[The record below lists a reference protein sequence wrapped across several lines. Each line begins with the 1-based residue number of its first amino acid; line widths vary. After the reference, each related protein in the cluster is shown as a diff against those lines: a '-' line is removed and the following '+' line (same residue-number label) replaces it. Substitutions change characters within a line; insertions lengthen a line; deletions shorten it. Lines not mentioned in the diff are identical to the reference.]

1 MAVFKNFWNFIQDK
15 MLGTGE
21 AIIRSEDL
29 PELVDR
35 EKLTELMTYEFAL
48 CTGINIIANALSA
61 CEIRTFVRNKEVHGD
76 EYYLWNYSPHYNY
89 NANEFLQKIVWNLIY
104 RNECLVIETR
114 GGLVVADS
122 YEHEVYALYQD
133 VFRNV
138 VVNSDSQSGVV
149 HPYTFPQSFRM
160 DQVLFYRL
168 NSRNVKSIMD
178 YLMEGYRE
186 LLDTA
191 VDKFQKSAG
200 ERGVLT
206 IDGNAAAVQNYGQ
219 KSDGTPRTFNDVF
232 AEMMNDRFKSY
243 FNAKNAVM
251 PMWKGFDYQV
261 KTSEASKRTTSEVK
275 DITDMTTEIT
285 TKVAN
290 ALQIPPQL
298 MLGTAAEVK
307 QLTRNLITFGIR
319 PIADVI
325 ETENNRKRNGKEV
338 LKGTYQMI
346 DLTGIEYTDIF
357 EAAQGAYN
365 LLGSGA
371 SIDEIRILTG
381 RPEIGS
387 EWSRKHLI
395 SKNFSDLESMEDSNK
410 IGNGGT
416 DPPATQAP
424 VPGGDAP
431 HSDNSEP
438 EEKGGK
444 EEDNAEEN

>member
-1 MAVFKNFWNFIQDK
+1 MSVFKNFWDFVRGK
-15 MLGTGE
+15 MLGG
-21 AIIRSEDL
+21 SEVTISSDEL
-29 PELVDR
+29 AGLVDR
-35 EKLTELMTYEFAL
+35 EKLTELSLYEFAL
-48 CTGINIIANALSA
+48 CSGINIIANALSA
-61 CEIRTFVRNKEVHGD
+61 CEIRTFVNNKEIHGE

-104 RNECLVIETR
+104 KNECLVIETR

-138 VVNSDSQSGVV
+138 IVNSDSQNGIP

-160 DQVLFYRL
+160 EDVLFYRL
-168 NSRNVKSIMD
+168 SSRNIKSILD
-178 YLMEGYRE
+178 YLMEGYRS
-186 LLDTA
+186 LLETA

-200 ERGVLT
+200 ERGILT
-206 IDGNAAAVQNYGQ
+206 IDGNAAATQNYGT
-219 KSDGTPRTFNDVF
+219 KPDGTPRTFSDVF
-232 AEMMNDRFKSY
+232 TEMMNERFKSY

-251 PMWKGFDYQV
+251 PIWKGFDYQI
-261 KTSEASKRTTSEVK
+261 KGSEASKRSTSEVK

-325 ETENNRKRNGKEV
+325 ETENNRKRSGREV
-338 LKGTYQMI
+338 LRGTYQMI

-371 SIDEIRILTG
+371 SIDEIRVLTG
-381 RPEIGS
+381 RPELGTK
-387 EWSRKHLI
+387 WSRKHLI
-395 SKNFSDLESMEDSNK
+395 SKNFADLETIEDLGK

-416 DPPATQAP
+416 DPPAGNP
-424 VPGGDAP
+424 EPGGDPPA
-431 HSDNSEP
+431 DG
-438 EEKGGK
+438 EKGATENGGK
-444 EEDNAEEN
+444 EEENA

>member
-1 MAVFKNFWNFIQDK
+1 MSVFKNFWDFVRGK
-15 MLGTGE
+15 MLGG
-21 AIIRSEDL
+21 SEVTISSDEL
-29 PELVDR
+29 AGLVDR
-35 EKLTELMTYEFAL
+35 EKLTELSLYEFAL
-48 CTGINIIANALSA
+48 CSGINIIANALSA
-61 CEIRTFVRNKEVHGD
+61 CEIRTFVNNKEIHGE

-104 RNECLVIETR
+104 KNECLVIETR

-138 VVNSDSQSGVV
+138 IVNSDSQNGIS

-160 DQVLFYRL
+160 EDVLFYRL
-168 NSRNVKSIMD
+168 GSKNIKSILD
-178 YLMEGYRE
+178 YLMEEYRS
-186 LLDTA
+186 LLETA
-191 VDKFQKSAG
+191 IDKFQKSAG
-200 ERGVLT
+200 ERGILT
-206 IDGNAAAVQNYGQ
+206 IDGNAAAGQNYGT
-219 KSDGTPRTFNDVF
+219 KPDGTLRTFNDVF
-232 AEMMNDRFKSY
+232 TEMMNERFKSY

-251 PMWKGFDYQV
+251 PIWKGFDYQI
-261 KTSEASKRTTSEVK
+261 KGPEASKRSTSEVK

-325 ETENNRKRNGKEV
+325 ETENNRKRSGREV
-338 LKGTYQMI
+338 LRGTYQMI

-371 SIDEIRILTG
+371 SIDEIRVLTG
-381 RPEIGS
+381 RPELGTK
-387 EWSRKHLI
+387 WSRKHLI
-395 SKNFSDLESMEDSNK
+395 SKNFADLETIEDLGK

-416 DPPATQAP
+416 DPPAGNP
-424 VPGGDAP
+424 EPGGDPPA
-431 HSDNSEP
+431 DG
-438 EEKGGK
+438 EKGATENGGK
-444 EEDNAEEN
+444 EEENA

>member
-149 HPYTFPQSFRM
+149 HPYTFPQSFKM

-186 LLDTA
+186 LLETA

-200 ERGVLT
+200 ERGV
-206 IDGNAAAVQNYGQ
+206 
-219 KSDGTPRTFNDVF
+219 
-232 AEMMNDRFKSY
+232 
-243 FNAKNAVM
+243 
-251 PMWKGFDYQV
+251 
-261 KTSEASKRTTSEVK
+261 
-275 DITDMTTEIT
+275 
-285 TKVAN
+285 
-290 ALQIPPQL
+290 
-298 MLGTAAEVK
+298 
-307 QLTRNLITFGIR
+307 
-319 PIADVI
+319 
-325 ETENNRKRNGKEV
+325 
-338 LKGTYQMI
+338 
-346 DLTGIEYTDIF
+346 
-357 EAAQGAYN
+357 
-365 LLGSGA
+365 
-371 SIDEIRILTG
+371 
-381 RPEIGS
+381 
-387 EWSRKHLI
+387 
-395 SKNFSDLESMEDSNK
+395 
-410 IGNGGT
+410 
-416 DPPATQAP
+416 
-424 VPGGDAP
+424 
-431 HSDNSEP
+431 
-438 EEKGGK
+438 
-444 EEDNAEEN
+444 

>member
-1 MAVFKNFWNFIQDK
+1 
-15 MLGTGE
+15 
-21 AIIRSEDL
+21 
-29 PELVDR
+29 
-35 EKLTELMTYEFAL
+35 
-48 CTGINIIANALSA
+48 
-61 CEIRTFVRNKEVHGD
+61 
-76 EYYLWNYSPHYNY
+76 
-89 NANEFLQKIVWNLIY
+89 
-104 RNECLVIETR
+104 
-114 GGLVVADS
+114 
-122 YEHEVYALYQD
+122 
-133 VFRNV
+133 
-138 VVNSDSQSGVV
+138 
-149 HPYTFPQSFRM
+149 
-160 DQVLFYRL
+160 
-168 NSRNVKSIMD
+168 
-178 YLMEGYRE
+178 
-186 LLDTA
+186 
-191 VDKFQKSAG
+191 
-200 ERGVLT
+200 
-206 IDGNAAAVQNYGQ
+206 
-219 KSDGTPRTFNDVF
+219 
-232 AEMMNDRFKSY
+232 
-243 FNAKNAVM
+243 
-251 PMWKGFDYQV
+251 
-261 KTSEASKRTTSEVK
+261 
-275 DITDMTTEIT
+275 
-285 TKVAN
+285 
-290 ALQIPPQL
+290 

-444 EEDNAEEN
+444 EEENAEEN

>member
-1 MAVFKNFWNFIQDK
+1 MSVFKNFWDFVQGK
-15 MLGTGE
+15 MLGGSE
-21 AIIRSEDL
+21 AIINSDEL
-29 PELVDR
+29 SSLVDKER
-35 EKLTELMTYEFAL
+35 LTELSLYEFAL

-61 CEIRTFVRNKEVHGD
+61 CEIRTFVHNKEVHGD

-104 RNECLVIETR
+104 RNECLVIETK

-138 VVNSDSQSGVV
+138 IVNADSQNGIP
-149 HPYTFPQSFRM
+149 HPYTFPRAFRM
-160 DQVLFYRL
+160 EDVLFYRL
-168 NSRNVKSIMD
+168 SSRNIKTIMD

-186 LLDTA
+186 LLETA
-191 VDKFQKSAG
+191 IDKFQKSAG
-200 ERGVLT
+200 ERGTLT
-206 IDGNAAAVQNYGQ
+206 IDGNAAATQNYGT
-219 KSDGTPRTFNDVF
+219 KSDGSPRTFNDVF
-232 AEMMNDRFKSY
+232 AEMMNERFKSY

-251 PMWKGFDYQV
+251 PIWKGFDYQV
-261 KTSEASKRTTSEVK
+261 KSSEASKRSTSEVK
-275 DITDMTTEIT
+275 DITDMTAEIT
-285 TKVAN
+285 TRVAN

-371 SIDEIRILTG
+371 SIDEIRMLTG
-381 RPEIGS
+381 RPELGTK
-387 EWSRKHLI
+387 WSRKHLI
-395 SKNFSDLESMEDSNK
+395 SKNFADLEAIEEIGML
-410 IGNGGT
+410 GNGGT
-416 DPPATQAP
+416 DPPGTVKP
-424 VPGGDAP
+424 VPGGDP
-431 HSDNSEP
+431 PPGEGKP

-444 EEDNAEEN
+444 EEENA